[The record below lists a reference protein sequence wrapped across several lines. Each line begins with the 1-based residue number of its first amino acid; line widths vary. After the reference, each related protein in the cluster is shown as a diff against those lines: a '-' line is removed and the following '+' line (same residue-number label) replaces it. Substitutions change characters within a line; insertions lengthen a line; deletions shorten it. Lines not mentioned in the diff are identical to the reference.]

1 MENDSVDL
9 RQLMN
14 IILKRLWLIIIL
26 PIVAA
31 AASAYWTFFVL
42 DPVYEANTTLFILN
56 RQQDP
61 ELALA
66 YSDIMV
72 GQLLVKDYREL
83 VKSRVV
89 TSAVIKRMQLD
100 GISPDG
106 LAAKISVNSR
116 NDTRIIEIRVRDK
129 DPRMA
134 GKLAD
139 AVAEEFKVKIRE
151 LMKVENVDVID
162 KAQIP
167 SAPTGPRTLVNIAAA
182 LFLGLFAAAGLA
194 FIMDYLDDTVKTAED
209 IESQMDLPVLG
220 TIPKSVFI

>member
-1 MENDSVDL
+1 MENDSVDF

-14 IILKRLWLIIIL
+14 IILKRLWLVIIL

-31 AASAYWTFFVL
+31 AASAYWTFFIL

-167 SAPTGPRTLVNIAAA
+167 SAPIGPKTLVNTAAA
-182 LFLGLFAAAGLA
+182 LLLGLFTAAGLA